1 MIEISHL
8 TKRYHDRPVL
18 SDITLSM
25 QDTGLLYIIG
35 KSGAGKTTLLSLIG
49 CIDETYEGS
58 ICFNKKELKNML

>member
-25 QDTGLLYIIG
+25 QDTSHY
-35 KSGAGKTTLLSLIG
+35 S
-49 CIDETYEGS
+49 
-58 ICFNKKELKNML
+58 